1 MNFYNGICA
10 GDVRDQ
16 KGGLVR
22 RVVRGVREHLLE
34 STIQDSIEECAREYR
49 NGLCLHE
56 IKRNHN
62 TRKEIDIC
70 NHSSK

>member
-22 RVVRGVREHLLE
+22 RVVWGVRERLLE
-34 STIQDSIEECAREYR
+34 LTIQDSIEECTREYR
-49 NGLCLHE
+49 NVLCLHE

-62 TRKEIDIC
+62 TRKEPNI
-70 NHSSK
+70 